1 MSKKAIERYCKAVGR
16 ELICLPDTRREL
28 LKGLRTELDELP
40 PGHTDCMAAL
50 ETHYGKAS
58 QTAVEFQEAVS
69 AGERAM
75 ALEHCRRRFLLFG
88 GVAVILFL
96 LLVAYI
102 ILNYRYGAHH
112 IITDLPIYN

>member
-1 MSKKAIERYCKAVGR
+1 MSKKVIERYCKAVGR
-16 ELICLPDTRREL
+16 QLICLPDTRREL

-40 PGHTDCMAAL
+40 PEHTDCMAAL

-75 ALEHCRRRFLLFG
+75 ALEHRRRRCLLFG

-102 ILNYRYGAHH
+102 IFNYYTAPSYV
-112 IITDLPIYN
+112 IIGQPIYK